1 VTYYEI
7 NDAATLAIKQAC
19 IEAPEIQADVK
30 FIAGNYLADELM
42 RLLRKSGFDP
52 DLPTYVIWEGN
63 TMYLTLDDIKAVM
76 EQLRNN
82 LSRFHFTKF

>member
-1 VTYYEI
+1 MAEFRAEE
-7 NDAATLAIKQAC
+7 NDATDPLYRDPVVHLFLNEKSQ
-19 IEAPEIQADVK
+19 
-30 FIAGNYLADELM
+30 GNYLDDELM

-52 DLPTYVIWEGN
+52 DLPTYVIWESN